1 MKTVLLRGLKKIRD
15 IATDPEKPRCSGLR
29 YLRKQKDLDIL
40 RSFVHYALQHVI
52 PKSIWIG
59 GKSEDF
65 LIGRLFS
72 IHDEALAVLLLMNN
86 WMEWEEQAKGNDRE
100 RKKDKVRTIFTNQLD
115 GSTSVQ
121 IKGWSNEGMREFN
134 KIIRY
139 LVTVRNEEDHKEIEQ
154 RLMNEYNEVEGKKE
168 RKKRKREIDDEDV
181 LADIIQ
187 PLDGY
192 GGLNFVQI

>member
-1 MKTVLLRGLKKIRD
+1 MKRALLRGLKKLRD
-15 IATDPEKPRCSGLR
+15 IATDPDKPRCSGLR
-29 YLRKQKDLDIL
+29 TLRKQKDLDIL

-52 PKSIWIG
+52 PKSTWIG
-59 GKSEDF
+59 GKSEE

-72 IHDEALAVLLLMNN
+72 IHDEALVVLLLMNS
-86 WMEWEEQAKGNDRE
+86 WMEWEEQANGNDRE

-115 GSTSVQ
+115 SASVHQ

-134 KIIRY
+134 RILQY
-139 LVTVRNEEDHKEIEQ
+139 LVTIRNVEDHKAVEQ
-154 RLMNEYNEVEGKKE
+154 RLMEEYIEVEGKKE
-168 RKKRKREIDDEDV
+168 RRKRKREFDDDDV
-181 LADIIQ
+181 LADLIQ